1 MKILLVSS
9 IFPPDIGGPATYTY
23 HLAKSLT
30 KQHKVAVLTFSSRL
44 KEKLGF
50 PVYSLSKNGSALSR
64 QIRLLK
70 KITVLAEGFDLIY
83 CQDPLVVGVASLLVG
98 KFKKKPVIIKFV
110 GDIVWETTRNR
121 GLQDIDLEEFYSQKM
136 HLDRPWWVQAKLQS
150 FVLKNADLI
159 ITPAFHLKRFLTNF
173 YRVSQKKIKVIPNG
187 TKIKAT
193 KSKKQEIAVTV
204 GRLVSWKNVNEIL
217 EAVNTIPGLKY
228 WIIGSGPELSSL
240 KKLAKK
246 LNIKDRVRFF
256 GSLSQKNVKKAL
268 SKTSVFVLNS
278 SYEGLPH
285 ILLEAAGAKNALVIP
300 RLPGILEVFSE
311 KEAYYFNQNRKDSLR
326 RVLAKAW
333 QDKKKREEYAKRAYR
348 KVKRQFSWDKTYKAT
363 ENIINQL
370 IK

>member
-1 MKILLVSS
+1 
-9 IFPPDIGGPATYTY
+9 
-23 HLAKSLT
+23 
-30 KQHKVAVLTFSSRL
+30 VAVLTFGSKL
-44 KEKLGF
+44 KEKLRF
-50 PVYSLSKNGSALSR
+50 PVYSLSKSGHTLSR
-64 QIRLLK
+64 QTRLFRK
-70 KITVLAEGFDLIY
+70 VSALAENYDLVY
-83 CQDPLVVGVASLLVG
+83 CQDPLVVGVASLLAG
-98 KFKKKPVIIKFV
+98 KIRKKPVMVKFV
-110 GDIVWETTRNR
+110 GDIVWETARNR
-121 GLQDIDLEEFYSQKM
+121 GLQNIDLEEFYSQNM
-136 HLDRPWWVQAKLQS
+136 HLERPWWAQVKLQS

-159 ITPAFHLKRFLTNF
+159 ITPSFYLKRFLINH
-173 YRVSQKKIKVIPNG
+173 YQVDQKKVEVIPNG

-204 GRLVSWKNVNEIL
+204 GRLVIWKNIKEIL

-228 WIIGSGPELSSL
+228 WIIGSGPELNNL

-256 GSLSQKNVKKAL
+256 GSLSQKNVKRVL

-285 ILLEAAGAKNALVIP
+285 VLLEAAGAKNALVVP
-300 RLPGILEVFSE
+300 NLPGILEVFSG
-311 KEAYYFNQNRKDSLR
+311 KEVYYFKKDGKNSLDK
-326 RVLAKAW
+326 VLAKAW
-333 QDKKKREEYAKRAYR
+333 QDKKEREKYAERAYR